1 MTHHL
6 TKPIRAIHFMVLA
19 FLMTLSSPVAAQSLD
34 KVNAFAKADDYAVAL
49 IGVIPSVGR
58 SEMQVKSCIESGAE
72 LLNCV
77 GVAALDENFC
87 SFAMQHCWA
96 KEYDQWLSILPPEHH
111 EQLMMN
117 ANKCLEF
124 EGAGTSVAV
133 AQSYCHVQE
142 ASKLVR
148 SVITSDRD

>member
-1 MTHHL
+1 MIKFIKTPSSIGGCKI
-6 TKPIRAIHFMVLA
+6 TRFPNTVNVV
-19 FLMTLSSPVAAQSLD
+19 FLGA
-34 KVNAFAKADDYAVAL
+34 AVAL
-49 IGVIPSVGR
+49 IGVIPSVGS

-96 KEYDQWLSILPPEHH
+96 KEYDQWLSILPLEHH

-117 ANKCLEF
+117 ANKCIEF
-124 EGAGTSVAV
+124 EGVGTSVAV
-133 AQSYCHVQE
+133 VQSYCHVQE